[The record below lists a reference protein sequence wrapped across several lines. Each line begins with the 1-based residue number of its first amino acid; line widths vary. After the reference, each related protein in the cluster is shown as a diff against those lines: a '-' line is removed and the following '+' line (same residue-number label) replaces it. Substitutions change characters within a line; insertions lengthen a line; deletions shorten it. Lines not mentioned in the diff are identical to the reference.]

1 LRALLVA
8 SAVGLV
14 MATFVS
20 PARPS
25 IVSPR
30 AGQSV
35 TQTDLLS
42 YLFVAPQPG
51 DWLRYVVSVNGN
63 PIVAKTIGFGS
74 ELLHDQPAAYFE
86 IQTQQPALRGVPVSM
101 QHVAGGSL
109 TWKMYVNAADF
120 TDGTRTYAF
129 AGGIVRIGDS
139 YFRLGG
145 NPLSPPEAA
154 SSQTL
159 QSLLLFG
166 LLPMPDARSGSVV
179 ASEPEARTVDG
190 RELQTVHTTVD
201 FSPNALGTVAGLPGS
216 RVETWQTSDVP
227 LGLVS
232 VRVTENAGVFSMDLL
247 SFGRGSYREQITR
260 GIDTVPYF
268 PGS

>member
-1 LRALLVA
+1 MRALLVA
-8 SAVGLV
+8 LTVC
-14 MATFVS
+14 FVIAILAS
-20 PARPS
+20 PARPN

-35 TQTDLLS
+35 TQTDLLG

-51 DWLRYVVSVNGN
+51 DWLRYVVSVNGS

-74 ELLHDQPAAYFE
+74 ELLHDQRAAYFE

-120 TDGTRTYAF
+120 ADGTRTYAF

-145 NPLSPPEAA
+145 SPLSPPEAE

-179 ASEPEARTVDG
+179 ASEPEERNVDG

-201 FSPNALGTVAGLPGS
+201 FSPNDFGTVAGLPGS

-232 VRVTENAGVFSMDLL
+232 VRVTENAGVFSMDLI